1 MTISF
6 LGADP
11 CRVEVFP
18 CASKVKVTQEEISAN
33 LAQILEDGWRLRRF
47 KKTRK
52 MMDPRQNHEISTQMD
67 VSTVVF
73 FCFFC
78 ARFKKLGRIP
88 QCFNGFPDST

>member
-1 MTISF
+1 MFLTISF

-33 LAQILEDGWRLRRF
+33 LAQILEDGWRLRRL

-67 VSTVVF
+67 VSMVVF
-73 FCFFC
+73 CFLFFLC
-78 ARFKKLGRIP
+78 EV
-88 QCFNGFPDST
+88 